1 MMVCILDG
9 AGAMIDIRAEL
20 PVADIALSRD
30 GRQCVRVYGFA
41 DVVPPLVELRLRWFG
56 RLDTLRLTVEQ
67 AERLGW
73 ALITAATR
81 ARGI

>member
-9 AGAMIDIRAEL
+9 TGSMIDIRAEL
-20 PVADIALSRD
+20 PIADIALSRD

-56 RLDTLRLTVEQ
+56 RLDTLRLTIEQ
-67 AERLGW
+67 AELIAA
-73 ALITAATR
+73 ALIAAAKQ
-81 ARGI
+81 ARGL